1 MVSVGAA
8 IYAQPPLASTSVSS
22 ISVGVQVSIPA
33 VPVFHTRAAT
43 QVPFPVMHAS
53 VATQV
58 TFPAMSASEFF
69 YSTGASPMAR
79 QIPFPVVPSPAPG
92 DFRATSTH
100 ACSLASLP
108 QKTSSVSPCF
118 WVFTLQFVGGRTVC
132 VACSG
137 NLFFVT
143 FVLNPCRASAFSSYC
158 LMDKLFG
165 SNLKERFQ

>member
-1 MVSVGAA
+1 MAR
-8 IYAQPPLASTSVSS
+8 Q
-22 ISVGVQVSIPA
+22 IPFPV
-33 VPVFHTRAAT
+33 VPSRAAT

-53 VATQV
+53 VAMQV

-92 DFRATSTH
+92 DFCVTVS
-100 ACSLASLP
+100 CSLASLP

-118 WVFTLQFVGGRTVC
+118 WVFTLQLMGGRTLC
-132 VACSG
+132 VSCSG

-143 FVLNPCRASAFSSYC
+143 FVLNPLWEQLWKFVINGR
-158 LMDKLFG
+158 
-165 SNLKERFQ
+165 